1 MGSSEAAKVPQS
13 EVPPPL
19 PSGRVVAASDATP
32 LLRRLEVRH
41 DAAPTPQYTVAGQY
55 LKVQA
60 PGGQAGMFALA
71 QAPGRP
77 LELLVKR
84 GGPVA
89 DSLVALGE
97 GDVVLLSGAQGKGF
111 PVAEAAG
118 RDVWLFAVGSG
129 IAPIRALVQALV
141 ADQDRARHGKVT
153 LYEGQ
158 REPEHFGFAAER
170 AAWRA
175 AGVTVVEVLS
185 RPHHNWSGRTGHVQN
200 ALLEDRPDGAGA
212 VAYLCGMKAM
222 VEGVRETAATLGLPR
237 ERTFLNY

>member
-1 MGSSEAAKVPQS
+1 MASNEAAKPPQS
-13 EVPPPL
+13 EPPPPL
-19 PSGRVVAASDATP
+19 PAGRVVAASDATP
-32 LLRRLEVRH
+32 LLRSLKVRH

-60 PGGQAGMFALA
+60 PAGQAGMFALA
-71 QAPGRP
+71 QAPGRE

-84 GGPVA
+84 GSPVA
-89 DSLVALGE
+89 DSLIALGE

-111 PVAEAAG
+111 PVAEAVG

-141 ADQDRARHGKVT
+141 DDRARHGKVT

-200 ALLEDRPDGAGA
+200 ALLEDRPEGAGA